1 MKTTTYNYELAPTQ
15 SKTRADHQSKLVS
28 GTLVANKYG
37 TATQMASA
45 KARELSQERGEE
57 YGLVRIW

>member
-1 MKTTTYNYELAPTQ
+1 MKTTTYNYELAPRNSESRKEHTP
-15 SKTRADHQSKLVS
+15 TIYF
-28 GTLVANKYG
+28 GTLVAKNYG